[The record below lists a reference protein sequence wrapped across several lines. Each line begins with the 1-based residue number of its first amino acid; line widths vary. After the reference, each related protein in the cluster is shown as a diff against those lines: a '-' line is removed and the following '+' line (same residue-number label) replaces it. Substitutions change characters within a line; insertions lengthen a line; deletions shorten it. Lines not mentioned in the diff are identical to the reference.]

1 LCNRGSTIEEF
12 YKYPVT
18 LAGSNAPPLG
28 NANPA
33 VHLQAK
39 CRQIGES
46 MDLNRANCEKAIDQF
61 IKKNLTLTLLPST
74 SNGADLNL

>member
-1 LCNRGSTIEEF
+1 M
-12 YKYPVT
+12 T
-18 LAGSNAPPLG
+18 LTDSNAPSLG

-33 VHLQAK
+33 VYLQAK

-61 IKKNLTLTLLPST
+61 IRKNLTLTMLPST
-74 SNGADLNL
+74 SNGADLNLQILNNNNSIEQTI